1 MKTKLLSLFMLGLA
15 LPSFGV
21 EQDYVDRAML
31 TEEQEKEVIALA
43 QECGIGKVSRISSYN
58 MVPTPFRGI
67 TVQGVE
73 QVKGREVSCQ
83 VLNVSYGKW
92 LEPGARPQKGQAQ
105 RGDFWA
111 GKPHTRKKIILRVSK
126 KEYRIGSLQGMTA
139 EECETILGLF
149 LNGEYKQEPAANG
162 RMLSQVDWSKPIS
175 FSRRGESISAGFLHK
190 TKDAGFFDL
199 QIKLAGKK
207 LTIHQMFQA
216 IP

>member
-1 MKTKLLSLFMLGLA
+1 MKTKLLSLFMLGLT

-58 MVPTPFRGI
+58 MFPTPFRGI

-92 LEPGARPQKGQAQ
+92 LEPGARPQKGQVQ

-111 GKPHTRKKIILRVSK
+111 GKPHTRKIFLSRINQALRNFLLILTRN
-126 KEYRIGSLQGMTA
+126 
-139 EECETILGLF
+139 IL
-149 LNGEYKQEPAANG
+149 Y
-162 RMLSQVDWSKPIS
+162 I
-175 FSRRGESISAGFLHK
+175 
-190 TKDAGFFDL
+190 
-199 QIKLAGKK
+199 
-207 LTIHQMFQA
+207 
-216 IP
+216 